1 MFVVIGAC
9 LAGLYLILRDLLPF
23 LEAHRSG
30 AVRTRGYKRQV
41 VRRAEE
47 PERFKRLVRNH
58 VDGMLIG
65 LLAVLFGILWTFF
78 GLFALIALF
87 PIGALMT
94 VIAKR
99 SKKSA
104 VRLAEEFT

>member
-1 MFVVIGAC
+1 MFVVFGAC

-30 AVRTRGYKRQV
+30 VVRTRGYKREA
-41 VRRAEE
+41 VRRSEDPA
-47 PERFKRLVRNH
+47 RFKALLRNH
-58 VDGMLIG
+58 IDGMVIG

-78 GLFALIALF
+78 GLFALIAIF

-94 VIAKR
+94 SMSRR
-99 SKKSA
+99 SKTASRR
-104 VRLAEEFT
+104 VAEAFD

>member
-1 MFVVIGAC
+1 MFVVFGAC

-30 AVRTRGYKRQV
+30 VVRTRGYKREA
-41 VRRAEE
+41 VRRSEDPA
-47 PERFKRLVRNH
+47 RFKALLRNH
-58 VDGMLIG
+58 IDCMVIG

-78 GLFALIALF
+78 GLFALIAIF

-94 VIAKR
+94 SMARR
-99 SKKSA
+99 SKTASRR
-104 VRLAEEFT
+104 VAETFD

>member
-9 LAGLYLILRDLLPF
+9 LAGLYLIVRDLLPF

-30 AVRTRGYKRQV
+30 AVRTRGYKRQT

-47 PERFKRLVRNH
+47 PERFRRLVRNH
-58 VDGMLIG
+58 VDGMLVG
-65 LLAVLFGILWTFF
+65 LLAVVFGVLWTFF
-78 GLFALIALF
+78 GLFALFALL

-94 VIAKR
+94 AIAKR
-99 SKKSA
+99 SKKSGGR
-104 VRLAEEFT
+104 VAEEFT